1 MDPLIKSQ
9 LLYQLSYTPVPAPAP
24 LRGPAA
30 RARNIR
36 KKAALARRL
45 RRGMSTG
52 PGSGGGAVDF
62 DHLETYCAGDMQVVT
77 DVLVVFRE
85 QAQAWAERLADPG
98 EGGPSEGWR
107 DLAHTIKGAARG
119 IGALALGEA
128 ADRAEHGAPSDLA
141 AVRAELDAAVAEVEG
156 YLTRIGGG

>member
-1 MDPLIKSQ
+1 
-9 LLYQLSYTPVPAPAP
+9 
-24 LRGPAA
+24 
-30 RARNIR
+30 
-36 KKAALARRL
+36 
-45 RRGMSTG
+45 MSTG

-62 DHLETYCAGDMQVVT
+62 DHLESYCAGDMQVVT

-85 QAQAWAERLADPG
+85 QAQAWAERLADPGEGRPG